1 MQERNETQ
9 YFCPSYPSKIE
20 VLWVI
25 DTFNKIIEKASPNP
39 CMNRVHSRNEL
50 ADESFTKNKEKK
62 ALLVFHH
69 FNVLNRNALFISQ
82 TILGKV

>member
-1 MQERNETQ
+1 
-9 YFCPSYPSKIE
+9 
-20 VLWVI
+20 
-25 DTFNKIIEKASPNP
+25 
-39 CMNRVHSRNEL
+39 MNRVHSRNEL